1 MLLDCGRRHNQSGSY
16 LTHAGGRRKGIAKQ
30 QRATQ
35 PHEYFVLPCGQSGRR
50 LQPFGRW
57 SGTATRIAKDEAGA
71 TYEDF
76 IPVSQG
82 PLGQQSG
89 RVNKRPIA

>member
-1 MLLDCGRRHNQSGSY
+1 
-16 LTHAGGRRKGIAKQ
+16 
-30 QRATQ
+30 
-35 PHEYFVLPCGQSGRR
+35 